1 MNIIE
6 NLFGLSPDGGS
17 GALEAAVILV
27 MLAFIAAPLCRK
39 VVTLLRRGKFTHPH

>member
-6 NLFGLSPDGGS
+6 NLFGLSPDGG
-17 GALEAAVILV
+17 GALEAAAILV